1 VGVTVATVLAG
12 IYLLPASGYYHKS
25 FCLNPLDFRTEAA
38 QYREAM
44 APLRVMVDYLNR
56 TAPRQPAAIFW
67 VGAAGLQG
75 RVYTSGSH
83 TFDFFRQCDQAK
95 SADAVKDLMAK
106 NGIRHFVAPLP
117 SCGLPNLPQLEDFLK
132 IYTHE
137 KFRNSCLYV
146 AETNDEISN

>member
-1 VGVTVATVLAG
+1 
-12 IYLLPASGYYHKS
+12 
-25 FCLNPLDFRTEAA
+25 
-38 QYREAM
+38 
-44 APLRVMVDYLNR
+44 
-56 TAPRQPAAIFW
+56 
-67 VGAAGLQG
+67 
-75 RVYTSGSH
+75 
-83 TFDFFRQCDQAK
+83 
-95 SADAVKDLMAK
+95 MAK